1 MPRHPALVAGALLLS
16 LAATGCSSSKS
27 STASNTP
34 SNPASAPT
42 TTPTP
47 ATAAGG
53 GGGTGG
59 GTTVTVDETE
69 FSLHLS
75 QSTFP
80 AGKYTFVA
88 QDSGHIS
95 HALAISGPGLP
106 TTQTA
111 VIGPGGSSKLTVT
124 LQKGAYELWCP
135 VDSHKS
141 LGMDTHI
148 QVS

>member
-1 MPRHPALVAGALLLS
+1 MPRHLALVAGALLVS

-34 SNPASAPT
+34 SNPSPTSAAASS
-42 TTPTP
+42 
-47 ATAAGG
+47 GG
-53 GGGTGG
+53 GSGSG

-88 QDSGHIS
+88 QDTGHIS

-111 VIGPGGSSKLTVT
+111 VIGPGGNGRLTVT

-141 LGMDTHI
+141 LGMDAHI